1 MQFFNSSRYYHSL
14 SEVIFHHMEGF
25 VSSLQHSCEEILIS
39 NHILLVLFNGSG
51 SQISCLLLNK
61 PVSFKHKIVLN
72 FHCPQSA
79 VNIFGLRRMTLK
91 HLVFVYGTLKTGE
104 PNHPVISTTGN
115 AGGQSQLVGPG
126 RTVDTFPLVIA
137 SRYNIPYLLDAP
149 EQGQRIRGEVL
160 LFGKTIK

>member
-1 MQFFNSSRYYHSL
+1 
-14 SEVIFHHMEGF
+14 
-25 VSSLQHSCEEILIS
+25 
-39 NHILLVLFNGSG
+39 
-51 SQISCLLLNK
+51 
-61 PVSFKHKIVLN
+61 
-72 FHCPQSA
+72 
-79 VNIFGLRRMTLK
+79 MTLK

-149 EQGQRIRGEVL
+149 EQGQRVRGEVFSEKQL
-160 LFGKTIK
+160 GRQFSIDAVFFGLVFVTGIWVKDFKIWGKITSSTSIPNPKFSAWVMSDVQSHV

>member
-1 MQFFNSSRYYHSL
+1 
-14 SEVIFHHMEGF
+14 
-25 VSSLQHSCEEILIS
+25 
-39 NHILLVLFNGSG
+39 
-51 SQISCLLLNK
+51 
-61 PVSFKHKIVLN
+61 
-72 FHCPQSA
+72 
-79 VNIFGLRRMTLK
+79 MTLK

-149 EQGQRIRGEVL
+149 EQGQRVRGEVFSEKQL
-160 LFGKTIK
+160 GRQFSIDAAHMEYRTISKNSMVHTVIDQILKVLRWS